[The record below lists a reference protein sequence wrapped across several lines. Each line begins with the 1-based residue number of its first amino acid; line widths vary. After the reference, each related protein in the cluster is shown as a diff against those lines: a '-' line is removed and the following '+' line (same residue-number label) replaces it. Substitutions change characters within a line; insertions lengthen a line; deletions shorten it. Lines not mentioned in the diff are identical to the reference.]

1 MQVAPCPFP
10 MRQRWRRLYGICK
23 GRARQLGGGGSHIQ
37 PPVVWG
43 ARKGHTDQKMPI
55 ALLRLM
61 SLLIWQTEHTGQQEV
76 MQKSEQME
84 PCERERQ
91 VLGAGLPK
99 NTIWHREGRAE
110 PVALRISCL
119 FVAIRPQGSG
129 PSCPQ
134 EMITQKGRRAGLPPA
149 LGEPLIFCFPGRRQ
163 RGKSAHR
170 VLPPPARRADPR
182 RGGQEGRRAAPPRG
196 CAGHWETTGGEES
209 APPAPH

>member
-84 PCERERQ
+84 PCEREAGVRS
-91 VLGAGLPK
+91 GASQKHDLAQ
-99 NTIWHREGRAE
+99 R
-110 PVALRISCL
+110 
-119 FVAIRPQGSG
+119 RP
-129 PSCPQ
+129 C
-134 EMITQKGRRAGLPPA
+134 
-149 LGEPLIFCFPGRRQ
+149 
-163 RGKSAHR
+163 
-170 VLPPPARRADPR
+170 
-182 RGGQEGRRAAPPRG
+182 
-196 CAGHWETTGGEES
+196 
-209 APPAPH
+209 